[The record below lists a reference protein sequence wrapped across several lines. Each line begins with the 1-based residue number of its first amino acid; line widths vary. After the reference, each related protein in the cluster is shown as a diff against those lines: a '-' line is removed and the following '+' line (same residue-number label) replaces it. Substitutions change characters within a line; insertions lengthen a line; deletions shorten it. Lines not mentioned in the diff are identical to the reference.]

1 MYLVIRGMCLL
12 SVAFTITM
20 VGVMLACMVDGD
32 AQGAANALWLSVAAG
47 FLTAYFR
54 SLAQEAKARRELS
67 RPMLSISGTKHW
79 TYR

>member
-1 MYLVIRGMCLL
+1 MYIVTRGMFLFNL
-12 SVAFTITM
+12 ASTITM

-67 RPMLSISGTKHW
+67 RPMLSISGMRHW